1 MEIAKKVLEKKAH
14 EFRRMIQKAYIGMHR
29 KAALPRDPKSPYHNE
44 CIGICRKMLESK
56 ETVLLIAP
64 ISSKRYM
71 KNEKYGIYVVFHGR
85 TIEVVNHVYNYTVAL
100 DEKTWNI
107 LIDEFNYELEDR
119 RTEFEDEISKNIKHS
134 LKTLLKT
141 MDKQDETSA
150 GK

>member
-1 MEIAKKVLEKKAH
+1 MEIVKKALERKAH
-14 EFRRMIQKAYIGMHR
+14 DFRRMIQKAYIEMHR
-29 KAALPRDPKSPYHNE
+29 KTALPRDPKSPYHNE
-44 CIGICRKMLESK
+44 CINICRKMLEKK

-71 KNEKYGIYVVFHGR
+71 KNEKYGIYIVFHGR

-100 DEKTWNI
+100 DDKTWNI

-150 GK
+150 RK

>member
-100 DEKTWNI
+100 
-107 LIDEFNYELEDR
+107 EDR

>member
-1 MEIAKKVLEKKAH
+1 
-14 EFRRMIQKAYIGMHR
+14 
-29 KAALPRDPKSPYHNE
+29 
-44 CIGICRKMLESK
+44 MLESK

-71 KNEKYGIYVVFHGR
+71 KNEKYGIYIVFHGR

-100 DEKTWNI
+100 DDKTWNI

>member
-1 MEIAKKVLEKKAH
+1 MEILKKTFEKKSH
-14 EFRRMIQKAYIGMHR
+14 EFRRLVQKAYIGMHR
-29 KAALPRDPKSPYHNE
+29 RAALPRDTKSPYYNE
-44 CIGICRKMLESK
+44 CVEICRRMLEDK
-56 ETVLLIAP
+56 DTILLLAP

-71 KNEKYGIYVVFHGR
+71 KNEKYGIYIVFHGR

-100 DEKTWNI
+100 DDKTWNI

-134 LKTLLKT
+134 LKSILKT

-150 GK
+150 RK

>member
-1 MEIAKKVLEKKAH
+1 
-14 EFRRMIQKAYIGMHR
+14 
-29 KAALPRDPKSPYHNE
+29 
-44 CIGICRKMLESK
+44 MLESK

-71 KNEKYGIYVVFHGR
+71 KNEKYGIYIVFHGR

-100 DEKTWNI
+100 DDKTWNI

-150 GK
+150 RK

>member
-1 MEIAKKVLEKKAH
+1 
-14 EFRRMIQKAYIGMHR
+14 
-29 KAALPRDPKSPYHNE
+29 
-44 CIGICRKMLESK
+44 MLESK

-100 DEKTWNI
+100 DDKTWDI

-150 GK
+150 RK

>member
-1 MEIAKKVLEKKAH
+1 
-14 EFRRMIQKAYIGMHR
+14 
-29 KAALPRDPKSPYHNE
+29 
-44 CIGICRKMLESK
+44 MLESK
-56 ETVLLIAP
+56 ETILLIAP

-100 DEKTWNI
+100 DEKTWDI

-141 MDKQDETSA
+141 MDKQDETPA
-150 GK
+150 RK